1 MWVIWPTGGPSFSP
15 VSSTGDM
22 KSIVTAFFASSST
35 IVKSSSV
42 SRIIWGRD
50 PPLGGLP
57 RRLPQVAFSRAKRER
72 KTRTRNNHNAN
83 TYDNTTALMIFW
95 KEKSFVTYFFCL
107 EFASQHHLSG
117 VNFFPPTPHKL
128 VHFWVV
134 DVQVRAGDE
143 ICEVSSNKAKTA
155 SSVEKRCHLTY
166 FLAAF
171 YLVVASGL

>member
-1 MWVIWPTGGPSFSP
+1 
-15 VSSTGDM
+15 M
-22 KSIVTAFFASSST
+22 KINCDRLFYSSSEKFQCLKDNLRQGPT
-35 IVKSSSV
+35 AG
-42 SRIIWGRD
+42 RIAAATASGC
-50 PPLGGLP
+50 L
-57 RRLPQVAFSRAKRER
+57 FTSEERER

-95 KEKSFVTYFFCL
+95 KEKPFVTYFFYL

-134 DVQVRAGDE
+134 DVQVRPGDE

-155 SSVEKRCHLTY
+155 SVEKRCHLTY